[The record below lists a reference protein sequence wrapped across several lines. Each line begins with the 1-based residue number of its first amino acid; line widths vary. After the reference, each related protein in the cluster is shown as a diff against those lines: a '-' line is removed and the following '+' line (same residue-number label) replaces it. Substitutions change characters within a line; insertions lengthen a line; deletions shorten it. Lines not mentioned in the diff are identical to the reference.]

1 MMSRWLSNMS
11 VRWKILFA
19 PAFLVVVLMA
29 IGAYALYVQRDAQS
43 TVYRLMTGPV
53 TQVELIGDL
62 SNAMWTAQTNLY
74 RLTATAANETDQK
87 KIKDSAKKVS
97 QTMSD
102 ITDKLKAFESIKGV
116 DKKTLTKTAELKTD
130 IAAYQKQAKSVID
143 MADTDAGTALAFMM
157 GAQRS
162 FDKVASLA
170 DDINDASK
178 QTMDYEVART
188 NAAFERQGMMLIG
201 VLLCVVVVGCLVS
214 FIVARIIAKPIVT
227 IAEAVDQIAQ
237 GDLDVHVSATK
248 QRDEVGQIAAAVAKM
263 ARQVRATVAEI
274 KTSAREVTNASSE
287 ISGATTDL
295 SQRTEEQAA
304 SLEETSAAME
314 ELSSTVR
321 KNADNAGEAN
331 KLALDTCVVADRGGG
346 IASKAI
352 DAMARIEESSRKVTD
367 IIGVIDE
374 IARQTNL
381 LALNAAV
388 EAARAGEAGR
398 GFAVVASEVRTLA
411 QRSSEAAKDIKQ
423 LISNSGT
430 QVQEGVQLVNQTGTA
445 LSEIAESVK
454 KAASIIAEIAN
465 ASAEQAT
472 GLDEINRALTQMDG
486 VTQQNSALVEENAA
500 TAKTLELQAHAMEQR
515 VAFFRFNEG
524 GAAGEEPMPMEAADE
539 EGGFDQA
546 EPEKA
551 PPRAASAAA

>member
-1 MMSRWLSNMS
+1 MSKWLSNLP
-11 VRWKILFA
+11 VRWKVLFA
-19 PAFLVVVLMA
+19 PAFLIVVLMV
-29 IGAYALYVQRDAQS
+29 IGAYALYVQRNAKS

-62 SNAMWTAQTNLY
+62 ENSMWTAQTNLY
-74 RLTATAANETDQK
+74 RLTATAANETDTK
-87 KIKDSAKKVS
+87 KISAFSKKVAKL
-97 QTMSD
+97 MAD
-102 ITDKLKAFESIKGV
+102 IPEKLQAFESIKGL
-116 DKKTLTKTAELKTD
+116 DKKTLAKTAVLKTD
-130 IAAYQKQAKSVID
+130 IAGYVKQAKSVID

-157 GAQRS
+157 GAQRH
-162 FDKVASLA
+162 FDKVARLA
-170 DDINDASK
+170 DEITDDSK
-178 QTMDYEVART
+178 QAMDFDVART
-188 NAAFERQGMMLIG
+188 NAAFERQGMILIG
-201 VLLCVVVVGCLVS
+201 VLLCVIVVGCAVS
-214 FIVARIIAKPIVT
+214 FIVARIIAKPIVA
-227 IAEAVDQIAQ
+227 IAGAVDQIAE
-237 GDLDVHVSATK
+237 GDLDVDISVIR

-263 ARQVRATVAEI
+263 ARQVRSTVSEI
-274 KTSAREVTNASSE
+274 KTSAREVTNASGE
-287 ISGATTDL
+287 IAGATTDL

-314 ELSSTVR
+314 ELAGTVR

-430 QVQEGVQLVNQTGTA
+430 QVHEGVELVNQTGTA

-454 KAASIIAEIAN
+454 KAASIISEIAA
-465 ASAEQAT
+465 ASSEQAT
-472 GLDEINRALTQMDG
+472 GLDQINKAITQMDG

-500 TAKTLELQAHAMEQR
+500 TAKTLELQAHAMEKR
-515 VAFFRFNEG
+515 VAFFRFNEA
-524 GAAGEEPMPMEAADE
+524 GAAGEEPMPMSAGDEEAEADEAA
-539 EGGFDQA
+539 
-546 EPEKA
+546 
-551 PPRAASAAA
+551 PRATSAAA